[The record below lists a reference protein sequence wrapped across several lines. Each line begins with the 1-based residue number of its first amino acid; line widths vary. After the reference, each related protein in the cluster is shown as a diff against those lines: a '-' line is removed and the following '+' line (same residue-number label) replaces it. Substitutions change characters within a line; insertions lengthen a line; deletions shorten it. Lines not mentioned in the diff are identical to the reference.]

1 MNNSKPKNDSVPLLK
16 TSQLA
21 VGWDTNIVIDS
32 VDLTLNYGHKLVIT
46 GSNGVGKTTLLMTLL
61 GIIPPLGGKIEWFG
75 TNLKDPQFTNIR
87 PSIGYC
93 GQLAL
98 ESDLPLTAQEV
109 VAIGT
114 YHQRS
119 LNQKAKHKI
128 ILWALESVGCASLI
142 HKPYQQLSGG
152 QKQRIQLARALAQ
165 KPRVLVLDEPA
176 ASQDPDH
183 KQSIITLLDSLSS
196 ALNQAIIMTSH
207 ETQHFTL
214 NGWTRYHMTGSQP

>member
-1 MNNSKPKNDSVPLLK
+1 MKQSVPLLR

-21 VGWDTNIVIDS
+21 IGWDPNTVIGS
-32 VDLTLNYGHKLVIT
+32 IDLTLDYGHKLVIT

-61 GIIPPLGGKIEWFG
+61 GIIPSLGGTIEWFG
-75 TNLKDPQFTNIR
+75 TNLKEPKFSNIR

-114 YHQRS
+114 YHQKS
-119 LNQKAKHKI
+119 LNKKAKHNI
-128 ILWALESVGCASLI
+128 IVSALELVGCVSLI
-142 HKPYQQLSGG
+142 KKPYQQLSGG

-165 KPRVLVLDEPA
+165 KPQVLVLDEPA

-183 KQSIITLLDSLSS
+183 KLSIITLLDSLSS
-196 ALNQAIIMTSH
+196 GFNQAIIMTSH

-214 NGWTRYHMTGSQP
+214 TGWTRYHMSGTQS